1 MIPMLETFVE
11 ALRQAMEL
19 ILKGDPEVISVT
31 VRSLQVSGLATLM
44 ACAWGLPLAFVLGI
58 SSFPGKRVIRG
69 VFNALLGVPTV
80 ALGLIL
86 YLTLS
91 KSGPLGLFHLLYT
104 PFGMSIGQS
113 ILITPIVVSFT
124 SNAVESIDLD
134 LRDLARTLGASN
146 LQTSFAVLREAKSGV
161 LLAVIASFNR
171 SVAEL
176 GIAMMIGGNI
186 RYVTRLLTTAIALET
201 ARGETA
207 LSISLAIILMTI
219 VFSISIIINVLRRS

>member
-1 MIPMLETFVE
+1 
-11 ALRQAMEL
+11 LR
-19 ILKGDPEVISVT
+19 GDPEVISVT
-31 VRSLQVSGLATLM
+31 LRSLYVSGLATLM
-44 ACAWGLPLAFVLGI
+44 ACAWGLPIAFVLGL

-91 KSGPLGLFHLLYT
+91 KSGSLGVFHLLYT
-104 PFGMSIGQS
+104 PFGISIGQS

-124 SNAVESIDLD
+124 SGALESIDID
-134 LRDLARTLGASN
+134 LRDLARTLGASI
-146 LQTSFAVLREAKSGV
+146 LQTSFAVMREATSGV
-161 LLAVIASFNR
+161 LLAVVASFNR

-176 GIAMMIGGNI
+176 GVAMMIGGNI

>member
-1 MIPMLETFVE
+1 MLETYVE
-11 ALRQAMEL
+11 AFRQALEL
-19 ILKGDPEVISVT
+19 ILRGDPEVISVT
-31 VRSLQVSGLATLM
+31 LRSLYVSGLATLM
-44 ACAWGLPLAFVLGI
+44 ACAWGLPIAFVLGL

-91 KSGPLGLFHLLYT
+91 KSGSLGVFHLLYT
-104 PFGMSIGQS
+104 PFGISIGQS

-124 SNAVESIDLD
+124 SGALESIDID
-134 LRDLARTLGASN
+134 LRDLARTLGASI
-146 LQTSFAVLREAKSGV
+146 LQTSFAVMREATSGV
-161 LLAVIASFNR
+161 LLAVVASFNR

-176 GIAMMIGGNI
+176 GVAMMIGGNI

>member
-1 MIPMLETFVE
+1 MLETFVE

-31 VRSLQVSGLATLM
+31 VRSLHVSGLATLM

>member
-1 MIPMLETFVE
+1 MLETFVE
-11 ALRQAMEL
+11 AFRQALEL
-19 ILKGDPEVISVT
+19 ILRGDPEVISVT
-31 VRSLQVSGLATLM
+31 LRSLYVSGLATLM

-161 LLAVIASFNR
+161 LLAIVASFNR

>member
-1 MIPMLETFVE
+1 MLETFVE
-11 ALRQAMEL
+11 AFRQAMEL

-31 VRSLQVSGLATLM
+31 VRSLHVSGLATLM

-91 KSGPLGLFHLLYT
+91 RSGPLGVFHLLYT
-104 PFGMSIGQS
+104 PFGISIGQS

-124 SNAVESIDLD
+124 SGALESIDID
-134 LRDLARTLGASN
+134 LRDLARTLGASV
-146 LQTSFAVLREAKSGV
+146 LQTSFAVMREATSGV
-161 LLAVIASFNR
+161 LLAVVASFNR

-176 GIAMMIGGNI
+176 GVAMMIGGNI

>member
-1 MIPMLETFVE
+1 MLETFVE
-11 ALRQAMEL
+11 AFRQAMEL

-31 VRSLQVSGLATLM
+31 VRSLHVSGLATLM

-161 LLAVIASFNR
+161 LLAIVASFNR

>member
-1 MIPMLETFVE
+1 
-11 ALRQAMEL
+11 LR
-19 ILKGDPEVISVT
+19 GDPEVISVT
-31 VRSLQVSGLATLM
+31 LRSLYVSGLATLM
-44 ACAWGLPLAFVLGI
+44 ACAWGLPIAFVLGL

-91 KSGPLGLFHLLYT
+91 RSGPLGVFHLLYT
-104 PFGMSIGQS
+104 PFGISIGQS

-124 SNAVESIDLD
+124 SGALESIDID
-134 LRDLARTLGASN
+134 LRDLARTLGASV
-146 LQTSFAVLREAKSGV
+146 LQTSFAVMREATSGV
-161 LLAVIASFNR
+161 LLAVVASFNR

-176 GIAMMIGGNI
+176 GVAMMIGGNI